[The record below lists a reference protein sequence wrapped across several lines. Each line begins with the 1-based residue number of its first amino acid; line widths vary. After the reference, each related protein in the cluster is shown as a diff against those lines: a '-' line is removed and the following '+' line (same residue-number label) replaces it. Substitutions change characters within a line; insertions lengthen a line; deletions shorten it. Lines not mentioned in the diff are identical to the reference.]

1 MRRCVRADLRALRKL
16 ERHTAWLQQHIPSKH
31 IQQQRKRQV
40 FELRSDLC
48 QQLSCAGNDIEAVI
62 DQSASDRT
70 A

>member
-40 FELRSDLC
+40 FELRSELC
-48 QQLSCAGNDIEAVI
+48 VRLSCAGDDIE
-62 DQSASDRT
+62 QQLLRK
-70 A
+70 